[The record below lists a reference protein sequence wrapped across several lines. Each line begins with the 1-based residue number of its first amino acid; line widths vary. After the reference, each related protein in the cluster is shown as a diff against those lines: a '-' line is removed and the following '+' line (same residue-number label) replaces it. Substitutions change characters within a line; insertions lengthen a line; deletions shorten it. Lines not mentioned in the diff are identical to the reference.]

1 MIARCARCQG
11 TFTTDRFGLQTC
23 PHCGSELLL
32 SDPNPPKPG
41 AAGEPGATPEPAAPP
56 EPAAT
61 PEPAAPPAPPPEGAG
76 PPPPSSSGAAPG
88 GWVPPPPGGWPPPP
102 PPPPREPAGP
112 EELPAPFAERKAL
125 GFLRAFFSTWKLVAL
140 EPQRFFG
147 MVRVDQTVTALL
159 FGVVASTFGN
169 LVAGVYALL
178 SGAATSEAFQPMIE
192 QLPEEQAEFLR
203 FYAESLP
210 TLTVAQVLL
219 TPVLAV
225 IGIYVTAAL
234 LHLALLVLRGA
245 RRGFDATL
253 TAVAY
258 AAGLN
263 VLNAVPGCGALLAV
277 VWGVVVLVVGL
288 GAIQRCGSGKAF
300 AAVLA
305 PAALACVCVCAAIGI
320 SAPFLKA
327 LGEAARQGGTTSL

>member
-32 SDPNPPKPG
+32 PDPNPAKPG
-41 AAGEPGATPEPAAPP
+41 AAAEPAAPA
-56 EPAAT
+56 ELPA
-61 PEPAAPPAPPPEGAG
+61 PAPPPPPPHAPPPEGAAA
-76 PPPPSSSGAAPG
+76 PPPPHPAGAGPG
-88 GWVPPPPGGWPPPP
+88 GWSPPPPGGWPPPP
-102 PPPPREPAGP
+102 PPPPREPPAP
-112 EELPAPFAERKAL
+112 QELPAPFRDRKTI

-147 MVRVDQTVTALL
+147 RVRVDQTVTALL
-159 FGVVASTFGN
+159 FGVVASTVGN

-192 QLPEEQAEFLR
+192 RLPEDQAEFLR

-210 TLTVAQVLL
+210 ALTVAQMLL
-219 TPVLAV
+219 TPILAV
-225 IGIYVTAAL
+225 IGIYVVAAL

-245 RRGFDATL
+245 GRGFDATL

-263 VLNAVPGCGALLAV
+263 ILNAVPGCGALLSV

-288 GAIQRCGSGKAF
+288 GAIQRCGTGKAF

-305 PAALACVCVCAAIGI
+305 PAALACVCVCAAIGV